1 MNAACPLGFL
11 GGGAGFGEIL
21 LVFAVVLVLF
31 GPRKL
36 PEFAR
41 TLGRIL
47 EELRR
52 ASQDFRYQV
61 MRLDQDPPPP
71 FRSRTVDVETTEGVA
86 GPDGDAARAAGEHAG
101 NPEDKAEAPVD
112 PPAGGG

>member
-1 MNAACPLGFL
+1 MSAVCPLGFL
-11 GGGAGFGEIL
+11 GSGAGFGEIL

-47 EELRR
+47 DELRR
-52 ASQDFRYQV
+52 ASQDFRCQV
-61 MRLDQDPPPP
+61 MRMEQDPPSPH
-71 FRSRTVDVETTEGVA
+71 RTVDAVA
-86 GPDGDAARAAGEHAG
+86 ADAEPQSDGKAAHAAGDHAG
-101 NPEDKAEAPVD
+101 DPEDKAEAPVD
-112 PPAGGG
+112 PPAAGG